1 MTSNVLRGH
10 TSTVSGPENQRTVN
24 TLSESLREA
33 GIKTFRLKTG
43 TPPRIKMDTIDFSK
57 TEPQPGQ
64 INFCALVKQQNKRMY
79 CLLKNKRFA
88 I

>member
-10 TSTVSGPENQRTVN
+10 TSTVSRPEDQRTVN

-43 TPPRIKMDTIDFSK
+43 TPPRI
-57 TEPQPGQ
+57 
-64 INFCALVKQQNKRMY
+64 
-79 CLLKNKRFA
+79 
-88 I
+88 